1 MEKKGIPIIYK
12 PWSPKTLL
20 ECINAYRDGKIPVL
34 NLDFSAKC
42 SFCSCLYCDSKVGK
56 ASLGEMSAQ
65 EATSLITEMFYSYGL
80 KWIYICG
87 LGEPTEDPKFFPVLE
102 CAKSL
107 GINVSIFTNGA
118 GIDANKAAI
127 LKDYPVH
134 IALKLDSLNATTFD
148 TLVGKTGAANKIYKF
163 LDILISSGFLREID
177 GETNL
182 ALSIV
187 PTKLNFMEIKEVIN
201 FCKRNKIFPAIGEM
215 EEVNK
220 AASNI
225 DKLSLTRDQLISLK
239 KQISKIIGF
248 EYERPLCPGIIP
260 SLHVTNTG
268 DYVMDQKTGLSCSW
282 FFMKDLNYQVLGN
295 IHHDSLID
303 VISRMKSHRHEN
315 RLMAEMLLK
324 NHKPI
329 FGGGGSQPSK
339 WYKLYLSLLD
349 ECPEQKKRGEYSYE
363 QTEFRKK
370 DMFRN
375 IAI

>member
-1 MEKKGIPIIYK
+1 MGKKGTPIIYK
-12 PWSPKTLL
+12 AWSPETLL
-20 ECINAYRDGKIPVL
+20 ECINDYRDGKIPVL

-56 ASLGEMSAQ
+56 ASLGEISAQ
-65 EATSLITEMFYSYGL
+65 EATALITEMFFSYGL

-107 GINVSIFTNGA
+107 GINVSIFTNGS

-127 LKDYPVH
+127 LKNYPLY

-148 TLVGKTGAANKIYKF
+148 TLVGKTGVANKIYKF
-163 LDILISSGFLREID
+163 LDILINSGFLREID

-187 PTKLNFMEIKEVIN
+187 PTKLNFTEIKEIIN

-239 KQISKIIGF
+239 KQISQIIGY

-268 DYVMDQKTGLSCSW
+268 DYVMDKKTGLSCSW
-282 FFMKDLNYQVLGN
+282 FFMKDLSYQVLGN
-295 IHHDSLID
+295 IRHDALID
-303 VISRMKSHRHEN
+303 VISSMKSHRYDN
-315 RLMAEMLLK
+315 KLNAEVLLK

-339 WYKLYLSLLD
+339 WYKLYLSLLN
-349 ECPEQKKRGEYSYE
+349 EYTENRLDKDCNYE
-363 QTEFRKK
+363 PCARNERV
-370 DMFRN
+370 FRN
-375 IAI
+375 IAL